1 MLRLSQEESAMDI
14 EYAKEFLVLAE
25 TLNFSKAAQE
35 LFTSQPTLSRHMK
48 LLEKELGFQL
58 LKTSS
63 HGVSMTPSGED
74 AVRSF
79 SKIVREYD
87 NFCERGRK
95 LSTSVT
101 GKLKVGLLYYS
112 VEDYFSDFIPD
123 FKANYPD
130 LTLEVISYQPHQL
143 YEDLIKG
150 KIDVGQIV
158 STGPD
163 DSSLNYLRL
172 LDTSLLVIMENNNP
186 LADKETVTLKELK
199 GETLIELTEDE
210 FSADLTRSILEK
222 NKITFKKTISTETI
236 ETVPYMI
243 RKTKGIHITG
253 ESVRKQS
260 GKNLSYVTISDR
272 RAKVGIYL
280 ASLKSNQNELISLF
294 LQEAKQF
301 FVK

>member
-1 MLRLSQEESAMDI
+1 MDI
-14 EYAKEFLVLAE
+14 EYAKEFLALAE
-25 TLNFSKAAQE
+25 TLNFSKTSQE

-63 HGVSMTPSGED
+63 HGVSLTASGED

-95 LSTSVT
+95 LSVSVT
-101 GKLKVGLLYYS
+101 GKLKIGLLYYS
-112 VEDYFSDFIPD
+112 VEDYFSDFIPN

-158 STGPD
+158 SIGANDTAF
-163 DSSLNYLRL
+163 NYQKL
-172 LDTSLLVIMENNNP
+172 LDTPLVVMMENSNP
-186 LADKETVTLKELK
+186 LANKKTVSLKELK
-199 GETLIELTEDE
+199 DETLIELTEDE
-210 FSADLTRSILEK
+210 FSANLTRSVLEN
-222 NKITFKKTISTETI
+222 NKITFKKRITTETI

-301 FVK
+301 FAK